1 MSAVM
6 SAVVS
11 TVTSTFIRPRFY
23 LFVTFALV
31 SLVVIGFFRSYYSRI
46 LTDPPPLTTLIHVH
60 AAVFTI
66 WLALF
71 LVQVGLVA
79 AHRADLHRKL
89 GIASAG
95 FAMLVFAF
103 GVLAVLQTTISN
115 HVSPSGLAPPQFSI
129 IGFTSIGMFGA
140 FIILGIAFR
149 RRAALHKRFMIL
161 AMIASISPA
170 TARLLRLLDLQP
182 HRDVLI
188 PLCAGLFIAACMA
201 YDWRKHRVVHPVYV
215 IGGLVIIASWPLRLM
230 VGRSDWYFPIG
241 EGLARI
247 ARGIFG

>member
-1 MSAVM
+1 MSAVT
-6 SAVVS
+6 SA
-11 TVTSTFIRPRFY
+11 FIRPRFY

-46 LTDPPPLTTLIHVH
+46 LIDPPPLTTLMHVH
-60 AAVFTI
+60 AAVFTL

-79 AHRADLHRKL
+79 ANRVDLHRKL

-95 FAMLVFAF
+95 LSMLAFAV
-103 GVLAVLQTTISN
+103 GVLAVFQTTISG
-115 HVSPSGLAPPQFSI
+115 HVSPSGLDPPQFSI

-140 FIILGIAFR
+140 FITLGVTFR

-170 TARLLRLLDLQP
+170 TARLLRLLDVQAY
-182 HRDVLI
+182 RDVLI
-188 PLCAGLFIAACMA
+188 PLCAGLFIVACMA
-201 YDWRKHRVVHPVYV
+201 YDWRKHRVVHPVYL

-241 EGLARI
+241 EGVARI
-247 ARGIFG
+247 ARGMFG